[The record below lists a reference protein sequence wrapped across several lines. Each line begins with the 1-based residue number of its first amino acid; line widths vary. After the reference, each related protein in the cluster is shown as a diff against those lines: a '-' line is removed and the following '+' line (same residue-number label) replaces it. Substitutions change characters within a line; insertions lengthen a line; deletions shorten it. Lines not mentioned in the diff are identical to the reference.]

1 MPSQIKVV
9 LTAQVRDF
17 AARLHPE
24 HRRAV
29 KAALVALAN
38 GRRGDIKPLEEEL
51 DGLQRLRVG
60 RYRIVFRYLPDGS
73 ARCFFM
79 ESRRLVYDLL
89 RQRPD
94 LWD

>member
-1 MPSQIKVV
+1 MTSRIKVV
-9 LTAQVRDF
+9 LTPQVRNF

-24 HRRAV
+24 HRRAI
-29 KAALVALAN
+29 KAALRQLAA
-38 GRRGDIKPLEEEL
+38 GKLEDVKPLEEEL

-60 RYRIVFRYLPDGS
+60 KYRMVFRYLSDGS

-79 ESRRLVYDLL
+79 ESRRVVYDLL